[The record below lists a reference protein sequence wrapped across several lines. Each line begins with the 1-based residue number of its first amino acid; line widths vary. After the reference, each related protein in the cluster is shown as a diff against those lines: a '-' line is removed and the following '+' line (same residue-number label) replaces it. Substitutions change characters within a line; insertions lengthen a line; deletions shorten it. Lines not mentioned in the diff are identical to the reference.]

1 MTLVPVLGST
11 LGKIFAPLFEAV
23 AWILAFFYAL
33 VPNYVFAIGM
43 LTLTIMVLTA
53 PLTVKSTR
61 SMAAMQKLQPQ
72 MKKLQQKYKGDKV
85 TLNEE
90 MMKLYRENHVNP
102 AGGCL
107 PMLLQFPIFIVLY
120 DVIQGLTNAVH
131 HAGRLVAE
139 PRYISHNTR
148 IYRDL
153 VAHPGQMKAFGLN
166 LASDLFSHHTPIG
179 YIPYALMVAVAI
191 ALQYLQMRQM
201 TNRNPAAAQANP
213 QMQAVQKYM
222 PLIFAIIYL
231 RIAAGVNV
239 YFIVSSASRI
249 GIQEWVFRSGMLDRP
264 PRKALAGAG
273 GSGRRSLMDRI
284 AEAQQR
290 ALEQQRMSQ
299 QARGELGAGG
309 AGRGGPPSARPTG
322 ARPPAKPSAAG
333 GVPGK
338 ASAAAKPAGGS
349 RTNGDGSA
357 GPAGRGGGVQ
367 RTRPAPAAK
376 PDDAAKEP
384 HPRSKAKKSR
394 KAR

>member
-333 GVPGK
+333 GGPG
-338 ASAAAKPAGGS
+338 
-349 RTNGDGSA
+349 
-357 GPAGRGGGVQ
+357 
-367 RTRPAPAAK
+367 
-376 PDDAAKEP
+376 
-384 HPRSKAKKSR
+384 
-394 KAR
+394 